1 MLHISL
7 DTLRMID
14 YVMKC
19 ASDMDDIV
27 VGTQLYIGTHYQTLH
42 ILSLPI
48 KTHSNGHNSRV

>member
-14 YVMKC
+14 YVM
-19 ASDMDDIV
+19 SDMDDIV